1 MRIRLDFVDL
11 FDMVNETIKLR
22 NPFSTRTLP
31 FSSSSTLTCPISDQC
46 FIILQVYA
54 LFNDAIVMDEKLETE
69 FLLFFDFLTRW
80 IKCKMQNAK
89 CVLAPLL
96 VHLPTC
102 PPAHLSTLFSF
113 LSILSFYPPHYQYY
127 DCYYFI
133 MPIIPI
139 KYNTT
144 SMDANIW
151 PWHDRC

>member
-1 MRIRLDFVDL
+1 MRIRLDFVNL

-31 FSSSSTLTCPISDQC
+31 FSSPSTLTCPISDQC
-46 FIILQVYA
+46 FIILQLYA
-54 LFNDAIVMDEKLETE
+54 LFNDAIAMDEKLETE
-69 FLLFFDFLTRW
+69 LLLFFDFLTRW
-80 IKCKMQNAK
+80 IKCKMQNASS
-89 CVLAPLL
+89 LL
-96 VHLPTC
+96 HLSTC
-102 PPAHLSTLFSF
+102 PPVHLSTLFSF
-113 LSILSFYPPHYQYY
+113 LSILSFYSPHYQYY

-151 PWHDRC
+151 RYHDRC